1 MSVGEFGPVYQT
13 SEDGYPDWKH
23 INDTRFDVLQLQ
35 LDIYAKARASWSIWL
50 YKDIG
55 FQGMIY
61 AGEDTAYV
69 KLLKEFLHKK
79 KVAAADKWGADDRAV
94 RAMFAPL
101 ESWLLETV
109 PSISDRYPQDWS
121 VGEHLSRL
129 VRNMLLSEELVKEY
143 AEHFRGKSHKELDE
157 LAKSFKFSN
166 CTQRKRLND
175 VLKSGSERGIDEKK
189 SLWQVGEKV

>member
-13 SEDGYPDWKH
+13 SEDGYPDWKR

-79 KVAAADKWGADDRAV
+79 KVRSTNPY
-94 RAMFAPL
+94 PL
-101 ESWLLETV
+101 PRLIHLLGCC
-109 PSISDRYPQDWS
+109 R
-121 VGEHLSRL
+121 R
-129 VRNMLLSEELVKEY
+129 
-143 AEHFRGKSHKELDE
+143 
-157 LAKSFKFSN
+157 
-166 CTQRKRLND
+166 
-175 VLKSGSERGIDEKK
+175 
-189 SLWQVGEKV
+189 